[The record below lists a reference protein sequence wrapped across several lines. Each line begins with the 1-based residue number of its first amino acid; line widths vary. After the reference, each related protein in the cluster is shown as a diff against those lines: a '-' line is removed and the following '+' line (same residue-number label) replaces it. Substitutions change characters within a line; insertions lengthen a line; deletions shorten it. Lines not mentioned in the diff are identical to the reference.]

1 MILSRIIHH
10 LKTQNWTAIAI
21 EFVIVI
27 AGVVIGFQVTAWN
40 EARQERALEYR
51 YIERIIAALDSDI
64 VEFEEAVDL
73 AAERGAQIRLIIEA
87 ADATDTVIDEPTP
100 FLRSITTAGYTYTA
114 SVDRIAFDEMIAVGD
129 IAIIRS
135 ETVRAR
141 IAEYYQSVAAT
152 AQWNYL
158 RENTQTN
165 YYERRAGILTPEQE
179 RIWQS
184 VDAPEAFSEADVAEA
199 LVRIRARPDYVE
211 WLPIVEAWH
220 AFSEGYAQAAN
231 ERGESLRA
239 LLRAELERLS

>member
-40 EARQERALEYR
+40 DARHERALEHR
-51 YIERIIAALDSDI
+51 YIERIIVALESDI
-64 VEFEEAVDL
+64 VEFEDAAAL
-73 AAERGAQIRLIIEA
+73 AADRGAQVRLIIEA
-87 ADATDTVIDEPTP
+87 AGSNGAGIDEPTP
-100 FLRSITTAGYTYTA
+100 FLSSIITAGYTYTA

-135 ETVRAR
+135 ETVRSR
-141 IAEYYQSVAAT
+141 IAKYYQSVASIS
-152 AQWNYL
+152 QWNYL
-158 RENTQTN
+158 RENVQITYQ
-165 YYERRAGILTPEQE
+165 EHRAGILTPAQE
-179 RIWQS
+179 RLSQRRE
-184 VDAPEAFSEADVAEA
+184 APDTFSDADVTEA

-211 WLPIVEAWH
+211 WLPIVESWQ
-220 AFSEGYAQAAN
+220 AFNEIYARAAV

-239 LLRAELERLS
+239 LLRAELERLP